1 MVNRK
6 HSKVT
11 KLDPE
16 IRKTVHTL
24 IVEGVTI
31 EKIVEHLTELA
42 GQGVIDPEDVPSKS
56 SVGRYSQGF
65 LSQLQRLDLA
75 RQQAKVIVE
84 RAQGDG
90 LVMEE
95 AAANLILNEI
105 MKILLPENGKAIKP
119 KVVGSIAMAISKI
132 TSSSA
137 SRERAKIDVYNDM
150 KKRTRDAAKQIGSM
164 AKKGGLSKQA
174 VDEIK
179 SKILGIAS

>member
-1 MVNRK
+1 MANRK

-24 IVEGVTI
+24 LVEGVTI
-31 EKIVEHLTELA
+31 EKIVAHLMELA
-42 GQGVIDPEDVPSKS
+42 DQGVIGFEDVPSKS
-56 SVGRYSQGF
+56 SVGRYSKGF
-65 LSQLQRLDLA
+65 MVQLERLDLA
-75 RQQAKVIVE
+75 RSQAKVIVE

-95 AAANLILNEI
+95 AAANLVMNEI
-105 MKILLPENGKAIKP
+105 MKILLPENGKAITP
-119 KVVGSIAMAISKI
+119 KTVGSIALAVSKLQ
-132 TSSSA
+132 SSSA
-137 SRERAKIDVYNDM
+137 TRERVKIDVYNEM
-150 KKRTRDAAKQIGSM
+150 KKRAREAAREIGGM

-174 VDEIK
+174 VEEIK